1 VKTPTAFLVALAVV
15 LAGCATEAERPA
27 PVAQRAPEPALP
39 QAAPE
44 PKVVATPDMP
54 KRAAAPITLN
64 STELFEFDRASLT
77 PRARAELDGV
87 VTRAKDFESVSR
99 VHIEGHADPL
109 GSVKYNQALSERRAA
124 AVQAYLVSKGFDAS
138 KIEAVGSGE
147 TQPVKSCADEKNKKA
162 LVACLAP
169 NRRVLVEVKGTAR

>member
-15 LAGCATEAERPA
+15 LAGCATEAEKPA
-27 PVAQRAPEPALP
+27 PVAQSAPEPVVPKSAPEPRLV
-39 QAAPE
+39 AAPE
-44 PKVVATPDMP
+44 P
-54 KRAAAPITLN
+54 KRAAAPITLS
-64 STELFEFDRASLT
+64 STELFDFDRASLT
-77 PRARAELDGV
+77 PRARAELDDIIA
-87 VTRAKDFESVSR
+87 RAKDFESVSR

-147 TQPVKSCADEKNKKA
+147 TQPVKSCAEKDRKA

-169 NRRVLVEVKGTAR
+169 NRRVVVELKGSAR